1 MTSEEFGAYV
11 FLGVYGLMLLG
22 AIKVW
27 GLRRVARVVFGIVFL
42 GVFVAM
48 KTLGGITDRRY

>member
-1 MTSEEFGAYV
+1 MTSEEFGAFV

-27 GLRRVARVVFGIVFL
+27 GLRRVLGVIFGIVFL
-42 GVFVAM
+42 GVAIAM
-48 KTLGGITDRRY
+48 KTLGAITDRRY